1 MEGNDFGS
9 ASAPA
14 VRVTDLTKVYD
25 AEDGEVTAL
34 DGISL
39 EIERGTVVGILGPN
53 GAGKT
58 TLIKSILDLVRPT
71 DGDVAVLGA
80 DVTAAGGELYRH
92 VSAMLEGA
100 RNVYWRLSLRENL
113 RYFTSLQG
121 IDPDEVAEENL
132 AFVESLGLTDK
143 LDEPV
148 NSLSRGMKQK
158 ATLACTLA
166 RRTDL
171 VFLDEPTLG
180 LDVEASAA
188 LVDTLRE
195 MVDRDEKTVVLS
207 SHDMDVIED
216 LCDRVVVLNAGRVVV
231 DDSVSALLDAFR
243 TQSHRLRLAAPLD
256 DVDRAAVAEVAESVS
271 WSGTSDAVELTV
283 TLEAPDDYYRLMRT
297 LESAGATIERAE
309 TTTPDLESVFLRV
322 TDRADPPTDE
332 LAVGG
337 QR

>member
-1 MEGNDFGS
+1 MDGNGSGS

-14 VRVTDLTKVYD
+14 VRVRNLTKVYD

-34 DGISL
+34 DDVSL
-39 EIERGTVVGILGPN
+39 DIERGTVVGLLGPN

-71 DGDVAVLGA
+71 DGDVEVLGA
-80 DVTAAGGELYRH
+80 DVTASGGELYRH

-121 IDPDEVAEENL
+121 IDPDAVADENL

-188 LVDTLRE
+188 LVDTLQE
-195 MVDRDEKTVVLS
+195 MVERDEKTVVLS
-207 SHDMDVIED
+207 SHDMDVIEE

-243 TQSHRLRLAAPLD
+243 TQSHRLRLAAPLA

-271 WSGTSDAVELTV
+271 WSGASDTVELTV
-283 TLEAPDDYYRLMRT
+283 TLEAPADYYRLMRT
-297 LESAGATIERAE
+297 LESAGAIIESAE
-309 TTTPDLESVFLRV
+309 TTTPDLEAVFLRV
-322 TDRADPPTDE
+322 TERAEAAGDE